1 MVKGEENLIP
11 LNKRA
16 KDEQRE
22 IARMGGKARGKQRRD
37 NRTFRET
44 FAQLLAM
51 ADKDKSGNPIISP
64 VTGKPMSI
72 RENII
77 MQALLNARKGNI
89 KALQTILD
97 VMGERSL
104 HVESDVRLKTDK
116 YDHMTDEELQAEAK
130 RLLKSMD
137 NP

>member
-1 MVKGEENLIP
+1 
-11 LNKRA
+11 
-16 KDEQRE
+16 
-22 IARMGGKARGKQRRD
+22 
-37 NRTFRET
+37 
-44 FAQLLAM
+44 M
-51 ADKDKSGNPIISP
+51 ADKDKNGQPIISP

-104 HVESDVRLKTDK
+104 RVDGDFTVKTDK
-116 YDHMTDEELQAEAK
+116 YDHMTDDELQAEAK